1 MATKTPKPDTPTP
14 TNPDMAAMV
23 EAQAQAQTQVDE
35 RPVMAEPEGGW
46 PADEFT
52 GKPGSYV
59 RDPYTG
65 IRSPA
70 AE

>member
-1 MATKTPKPDTPTP
+1 MATKNPTQTASPTP

-23 EAQAQAQTQVDE
+23 AAQAKADE
-35 RPVMAEPEGGW
+35 RPVMPEPAGGW
-46 PADEFT
+46 PADEYT

-70 AE
+70 ADAAE